1 MRKNIQY
8 DGEQAGETLVDA
20 AVSATGRYGMG
31 NYYVVD
37 IFTKHG
43 VNDDQS
49 TLSFLPEAS
58 FYWHEK

>member
-1 MRKNIQY
+1 MRHNLQY
-8 DGEQAGETLVDA
+8 DGEQAGESLIDA
-20 AVSATGRYGMG
+20 SVSATGNRGMG

-43 VNDDQS
+43 INDNTS
-49 TLSFLPEAS
+49 TLSFSPEAS